1 MSSMKRIKTIAAV
14 AALTLLAGCTTLSID
29 LPALTDAP
37 TNSRSEGRIIWHD
50 LLTQD
55 IEASKAF
62 YQGLFGWE
70 FERIPFSLGFGR
82 SSDYLL
88 IRNQGRLV
96 GGMFDTSAS
105 RRDVNNSQWVAV
117 MSVADVDK
125 GVAAVT
131 AAGGRTLTPPTDL
144 KDRGRIAVVEDPA
157 GALFAVLE
165 TRDGDPAL
173 PKARPGDFLWDE
185 VWTSDIDEA
194 KAFYSNLADFEPFSV
209 GAGERQYQALQINGE
224 PSFGM
229 LLEPLE
235 GLKPTWASYIRVD
248 DMSVLDRVEALGG
261 EIIIPAQPRD
271 LGGEVAVIAGPSG
284 AGIVLQT
291 WPDESE

>member
-1 MSSMKRIKTIAAV
+1 MKRRFTLATLF
-14 AALTLLAGCTTLSID
+14 AALTLAAGCTTLSID

-50 LLTQD
+50 LLTTD
-55 IEASKAF
+55 IDASKAF

-96 GGMFDTSAS
+96 GGMFDASAS
-105 RRDVNNSQWVAV
+105 QRDGNVSQWVAV
-117 MSVADVDK
+117 MSVADVD
-125 GVAAVT
+125 AAVV
-131 AAGGRTLTPPTDL
+131 AVGASGGRTLTPPTDL
-144 KDRGRIAVVEDPA
+144 KARGRIAVVEDSA

-173 PKARPGDFLWDE
+173 LKPRSGDFLWDE
-185 VWTSDIDEA
+185 VWTSDIEEA
-194 KAFYSNLADFEPFSV
+194 KAFYSNLADFEPVSV
-209 GAGERQYQALQINGE
+209 GAGERQYQALRINGE

-229 LLEPLE
+229 LVEPLE
-235 GLKPTWASYIRVD
+235 GLRPTWASYIRVD
-248 DMSVLDRVEALGG
+248 DMSLLDRVEALGG
-261 EIIIPAQPRD
+261 EILVPAQPRD
-271 LGGEVAVIAGPSG
+271 LGGEVALITGPSG

-291 WPDESE
+291 WPEQGE